1 MTSHATYSSSAP
13 AEQRCHARSRYRKKK
28 RALPGYRKPS
38 VAVTLRSPI
47 RIVNDCRRMAAPRCE
62 KL

>member
-1 MTSHATYSSSAP
+1 
-13 AEQRCHARSRYRKKK
+13 
-28 RALPGYRKPS
+28 
-38 VAVTLRSPI
+38 VTLRSPI